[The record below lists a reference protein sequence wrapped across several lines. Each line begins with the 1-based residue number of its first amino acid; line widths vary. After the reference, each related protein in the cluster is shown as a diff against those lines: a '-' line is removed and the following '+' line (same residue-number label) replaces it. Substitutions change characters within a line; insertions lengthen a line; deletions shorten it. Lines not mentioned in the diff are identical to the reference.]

1 MFLCLVMI
9 VAHVLKIYFSFSE
22 CPQSAFQVAVAA
34 NQHLIVQDLV
44 NLGAQVNTT
53 DCWGRTPLH
62 VCAEKGHSQV
72 LQVRGGG
79 PGFHHPLSQHLDVR
93 SWMWV
98 ACRNNLFWVDLSSLG
113 ILIGKYMRSLS
124 LVNRYLFLNFAGNS
138 EGCSDE
144 QSVCGSW
151 GN

>member
-1 MFLCLVMI
+1 MFIFLVMI
-9 VAHVLKIYFSFSE
+9 VVRVLKIYFSSSE

-72 LQVRGGG
+72 LQVRGSG
-79 PGFHHPLSQHLDVR
+79 PGFHRPLSQA
-93 SWMWV
+93 WMLEV
-98 ACRNNLFWVDLSSLG
+98 GCGLPVVISYFEFT
-113 ILIGKYMRSLS
+113 YH
-124 LVNRYLFLNFAGNS
+124 FL
-138 EGCSDE
+138 EY
-144 QSVCGSW
+144 
-151 GN
+151 

>member
-1 MFLCLVMI
+1 M
-9 VAHVLKIYFSFSE
+9 SFFK

-72 LQVRGGG
+72 LQVRGQKA
-79 PGFHHPLSQHLDVR
+79 GFHHCGTKGLAVR
-93 SWMWV
+93 SCM
-98 ACRNNLFWVDLSSLG
+98 
-113 ILIGKYMRSLS
+113 
-124 LVNRYLFLNFAGNS
+124 
-138 EGCSDE
+138 
-144 QSVCGSW
+144 
-151 GN
+151 

>member
-1 MFLCLVMI
+1 MLVSLCYSIFELI
-9 VAHVLKIYFSFSE
+9 NRIYFPFLVLVHIAHEGSVTYLNKIFFFPSE

-72 LQVRGGG
+72 LQVRASSQLL
-79 PGFHHPLSQHLDVR
+79 LSQ
-93 SWMWV
+93 
-98 ACRNNLFWVDLSSLG
+98 G
-113 ILIGKYMRSLS
+113 
-124 LVNRYLFLNFAGNS
+124 
-138 EGCSDE
+138 
-144 QSVCGSW
+144 
-151 GN
+151 

>member
-1 MFLCLVMI
+1 MVVL
-9 VAHVLKIYFSFSE
+9 HVLKTFFFSSE

-72 LQVRGGG
+72 LQVRGSER
-79 PGFHHPLSQHLDVR
+79 GFHQHR
-93 SWMWV
+93 
-98 ACRNNLFWVDLSSLG
+98 ARE
-113 ILIGKYMRSLS
+113 IGLEY
-124 LVNRYLFLNFAGNS
+124 
-138 EGCSDE
+138 
-144 QSVCGSW
+144 
-151 GN
+151 